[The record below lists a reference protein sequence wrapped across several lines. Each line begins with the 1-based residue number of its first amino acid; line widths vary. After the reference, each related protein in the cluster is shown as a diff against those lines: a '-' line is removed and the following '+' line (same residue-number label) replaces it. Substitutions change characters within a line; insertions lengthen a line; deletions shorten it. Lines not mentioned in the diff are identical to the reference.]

1 MDAASVGMIELGSLI
16 EMAAKS
22 SRATAL
28 TF

>member
-1 MDAASVGMIELGSLI
+1 MDAAPVGMIELGSLI

-22 SRATAL
+22 RTATAL